1 MDDAL
6 AARLLESIESDRL
19 TILCGAGLS
28 MAAPSAI
35 PPAKEIANKSAE
47 KYHTITGDTALESIR
62 TDIEAIATFFYDR
75 GTFTSTF
82 TNQLIPWGDFRVK
95 PNCGHQTIA
104 DFLICNVFDFGFT
117 TNLDTLIEDAARE
130 LGEKD
135 FQAAIDGSEANTVRR
150 HKTLLK
156 IHGCHHR
163 DRKNTLWCR
172 SQLDSN
178 PLQSRIQSSKQWLIG
193 HLLERDLLILGFCT
207 DWDYLNSVL
216 AGCISQTE
224 PNLVVLIDPQDDRTL
239 QRKAPELWDWAN
251 SGHFQFHHEPES
263 GHLFL
268 DELRKRYSVR
278 FLNRLLSNSMP
289 TYNNILAPIPISVSR
304 GAYSHLTSEYLY
316 SLRRDCCGVTS
327 LDAVCEKRPTKTMEM
342 LGAIILVLI
351 SNGAI
356 SEGPFHILNGTKFR
370 VINAAGKLMSQV
382 KQTFANEPPPPTTA
396 DIVICVGAYD
406 DGGVPIDVVRGAGT
420 GTVVRAGLAGDWLD
434 TEEGLDRIN
443 R

>member
-1 MDDAL
+1 MDDTL
-6 AARLLESIESDRL
+6 AVRLLESIESDRL

-35 PPAKEIANKSAE
+35 PPSKKIANKCAE
-47 KYHTITGDTALESIR
+47 KYHAITGSTAIESIR
-62 TDIEAIATFFYDR
+62 TDIEAIATFFYDQ

-82 TNQLIPWGDFRVK
+82 INKLISWADFCVK

-104 DFLICNVFDFGFT
+104 DFLICNVFDFGVT
-117 TNLDTLIEDAARE
+117 TNLDILIEEAARA

-135 FQAAIDGSEANTVRR
+135 FQAAINGVEANRVGR

-156 IHGCHHR
+156 IHGCHYR
-163 DRKNTLWCR
+163 DKENTLWCR
-172 SQLDSN
+172 NQLDSN
-178 PLQSRIQSSKQWLIG
+178 PLQDRIQSSIQWLGG
-193 HLLERDLLILGFCT
+193 HLIDRDLLILGFWT

-216 AGCISQTE
+216 DECIIQANPT
-224 PNLVVLIDPQDDRTL
+224 LVVLVDPQDNRSL
-239 QRKAPELWDWAN
+239 QSKAPELWDWAN
-251 SGHFQFHHEPES
+251 SGNFKFHHEIEN
-263 GHLFL
+263 GDLFL

-289 TYNNILAPIPISVSR
+289 TYNNILATIPISVS
-304 GAYSHLTSEYLY
+304 GEAYSHLTSEYLY

-327 LDAVCEKRPTKTMEM
+327 LDAVCEKRPTTTMEM
-342 LGAIILVLI
+342 LGAIILILI
-351 SNGAI
+351 SKGAI

-370 VINAAGKLMSQV
+370 VINAAGKLMNQV
-382 KQTFANEPPPPTTA
+382 KQTFANEPPPPITA
-396 DIVICVGAYD
+396 DIVICVGAYG

-420 GTVVRAGLAGDWLD
+420 GTVVRAGLSGDWLD
-434 TEEGLDRIN
+434 TEQGLDRIN